1 MSVYLAYILG
11 ILTVLII
18 FIPFYLLAKVN
29 SNAAE
34 AWELAFCT
42 DLATSGGV

>member
-11 ILTVLII
+11 ILTVLLIL
-18 FIPFYLLAKVN
+18 IPFYLLARVN
-29 SNAAE
+29 SNTAE

-42 DLATSGGV
+42 DLANSD